1 MKPDRSRSLRTS
13 IRAAFKAPAAFAP
26 VASAARA
33 ALAARVPSPMRAAFA
48 LRVPCSMGVVAAMSV
63 AVAIPVAA
71 QQQGP
76 MPPQVGPE
84 NGSLVVV
91 GGAMRSAEIYERFIE
106 LAGGPDAHIVL
117 VPTAGGAE
125 EYDEFFGGIAA
136 WREHGARNLTLLHTT
151 DPAEADTD
159 AFIEPLRTAGGV
171 FFFGGRQWRLV
182 DAYGGTK
189 SEEAFR
195 EVLERGGVIGGS
207 SAGAS
212 IQGSFLVRGD
222 SRTNTVM
229 MGDHQRGFGYLRNV
243 GIDQHV
249 GARNRHFDLIEVIEA
264 HPELL
269 GIGLEEDTALI
280 VQGDRAQ
287 VMGSGFALVY
297 DNRTTTGR
305 DGKFYFLLPGWR
317 LDLATR
323 EATRPTTS
331 WVPIGGTELKPWGGR

>member
-1 MKPDRSRSLRTS
+1 MKQTSRARS
-13 IRAAFKAPAAFAP
+13 
-26 VASAARA
+26 
-33 ALAARVPSPMRAAFA
+33 
-48 LRVPCSMGVVAAMSV
+48 GVRFLGVAAAAMAATVTSGS
-63 AVAIPVAA
+63 A

-76 MPPQVGPE
+76 PPPEVGPE

-106 LAGGPDAHIVL
+106 LAGGPDALIVL
-117 VPTAGGAE
+117 VPTAGGAA
-125 EYDEFFGGIAA
+125 EYDDFYPGMNA
-136 WREHGARNLTLLHTT
+136 WREHGARNLKLLHTI

-159 AFIEPLRTAGGV
+159 EFIEPLKSAGGV

-182 DAYGGTK
+182 DAYGDTK
-189 SEEAFR
+189 SEDAFR

-249 GARNRHFDLIEVIEA
+249 LRRNRQFDMIEVIDA
-264 HPELL
+264 HPDML
-269 GIGLEEDTALI
+269 GIGLDEDTAII
-280 VQGDRAQ
+280 VQGDRFQ
-287 VMGSGFALVY
+287 VIGRSYALIY
-297 DNRTTTGR
+297 DAMATTGQ
-305 DGKFYFLLPGWR
+305 DGQFYFLSPGDR
-317 LDLATR
+317 FNLATR
-323 EATRPTTS
+323 EATRSSTTQS
-331 WVPIGGTELKPWGGR
+331 PVPGVQRRPGGGGL

>member
-1 MKPDRSRSLRTS
+1 MLPTDPSRRCRRFAAVTSLGLLALLGATTAPDS
-13 IRAAFKAPAAFAP
+13 
-26 VASAARA
+26 
-33 ALAARVPSPMRAAFA
+33 LAAQEI
-48 LRVPCSMGVVAAMSV
+48 VAGA
-63 AVAIPVAA
+63 PE
-71 QQQGP
+71 
-76 MPPQVGPE
+76 VGPA
-84 NGSLVVV
+84 NGSLVIV

-125 EYDEFFGGIAA
+125 EYDEFWQGMNA
-136 WREHGARNLTLLHTT
+136 WREHGARNLTLLHTI

-159 AFIEPLRTAGGV
+159 AFIEPLKSAAGV

-182 DAYGGTK
+182 DAYGDTK
-189 SEEAFR
+189 AEEAFR

-222 SRTNTVM
+222 TRTNTVM

-249 GARNRHFDLIEVIEA
+249 IMRNRQFDMIEVIEA

-269 GIGLEEDTALI
+269 GIGLDEDTALI
-280 VQGDRAQ
+280 VQGDRGE
-287 VMGSGFALVY
+287 VIGRSFALIY
-297 DNRTTTGR
+297 DNQSTTGP
-305 DGKFYFLLPGWR
+305 DGKFYFLAPGDR
-317 LDLATR
+317 IDLATR
-323 EATRPTTS
+323 ESTRASTS
-331 WVPIGGTELKPWGGR
+331 RVPIQGVERKPWGSER

>member
-1 MKPDRSRSLRTS
+1 MKSHRLISS
-13 IRAAFKAPAAFAP
+13 
-26 VASAARA
+26 SALLVLSTL
-33 ALAARVPSPMRAAFA
+33 LAASSAD
-48 LRVPCSMGVVAAMSV
+48 
-63 AVAIPVAA
+63 A
-71 QQQGP
+71 QQILTA
-76 MPPQVGPE
+76 PPEVGPE

-125 EYDEFFGGIAA
+125 EYDEFYQGMNA
-136 WREHGARNLTLLHTT
+136 WREHGARNLTILHTT

-159 AFIEPLRTAGGV
+159 AFIEPLKTAGGV

-182 DAYGGTK
+182 DSYGDTK

-195 EVLERGGVIGGS
+195 AVLERGGVIGGS

-222 SRTNTVM
+222 TRSNTVM

-249 GARNRHFDLIEVIEA
+249 LRRNRQFDMVEVIEA

-269 GIGLEEDTALI
+269 GIGLDEDTAI
-280 VQGDRAQ
+280 VVQGDRAQ
-287 VMGSGFALVY
+287 VIGRSYALIY
-297 DNRTTTGR
+297 DNQSTTGT
-305 DGKFYFLLPGWR
+305 DGKFYFLSPGDR
-317 LDLATR
+317 INLATR
-323 EATRPTTS
+323 EATRPTTAQS
-331 WVPIGGTELKPWGGR
+331 PVQGPERKPWGGGR